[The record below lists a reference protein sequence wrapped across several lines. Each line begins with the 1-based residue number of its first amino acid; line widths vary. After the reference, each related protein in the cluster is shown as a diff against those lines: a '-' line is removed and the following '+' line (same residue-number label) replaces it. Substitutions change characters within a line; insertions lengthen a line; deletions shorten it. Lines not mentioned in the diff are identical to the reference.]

1 MHGREDN
8 YDMPGDGMPKYVDA
22 YGRIVVDAV
31 SVPYAN
37 SFRLDISNKVTDPT
51 LAYAALP

>member
-8 YDMPGDGMPKYVDA
+8 YEMPGDGKPKYVDA

-31 SVPYAN
+31 GVPSLQTHQA
-37 SFRLDISNKVTDPT
+37 
-51 LAYAALP
+51 